1 MNEHRQS
8 EHGASIT
15 SSEELQGF
23 QTCLGTKSGPRRSFQ
38 EVKVVL
44 TPVVENFRAE
54 SLLEHKVGL
63 LKWDSLF
70 KEGEGD
76 EMPNKSMFHCVEDG
90 VNPYFEEV
98 VTYLGLANKACR
110 ERGCELLRQQMMRNE
125 EGTIGAKSFNV
136 IQEGSARHYAANI
149 ASVVFFA
156 KKCPWDSSSQVL
168 TTARTI
174 IHSLLF
180 EPRVA
185 ISQTYM
191 LRYVRRDINSF
202 KPGGGIKG
210 LKICHTMDM
219 SQYNCICTHKG

>member
-8 EHGASIT
+8 AHGASIT
-15 SSEELQGF
+15 SSEELQSF
-23 QTCLGTKSGPRRSFQ
+23 QTCLATKSGPRQSFQ
-38 EVKVVL
+38 EVKVLL
-44 TPVVENFRAE
+44 TPVVEDFRTE
-54 SLLEHKVGL
+54 SIFEHKVGL

-70 KEGEGD
+70 NEGEGHNL
-76 EMPNKSMFHCVEDG
+76 PIKSMFHCVEDG
-90 VNPYFEEV
+90 INPYFEEV
-98 VTYLGLANKACR
+98 VTYLGLANQACR
-110 ERGCELLRQQMMRNE
+110 QRGCELLRQQMMRNE
-125 EGTIGAKSFNV
+125 EGTTGAKSFKV

-156 KKCPWDSSSQVL
+156 KKCPWDSSGQVL
-168 TTARTI
+168 TNARTI

-191 LRYVRRDINSF
+191 LRYVRRDLNSF
-202 KPGGGIKG
+202 KPGGGMEG

>member
-8 EHGASIT
+8 VHEASIT

-23 QTCLGTKSGPRRSFQ
+23 QTCLATKSGPKRSFQ
-38 EVKVVL
+38 EVPTTVF
-44 TPVVENFRAE
+44 TPVVEDFRSEAIF
-54 SLLEHKVGL
+54 EHKVGL

-70 KEGEGD
+70 KEGEGVHV
-76 EMPNKSMFHCVEDG
+76 PLKSMFHCVEDG

-98 VTYLGLANKACR
+98 VTYLGLAKQACR

-156 KKCPWDSSSQVL
+156 KTCPWDSSSQVL

-191 LRYVRRDINSF
+191 LRYVKRVLN
-202 KPGGGIKG
+202 
-210 LKICHTMDM
+210 T
-219 SQYNCICTHKG
+219 